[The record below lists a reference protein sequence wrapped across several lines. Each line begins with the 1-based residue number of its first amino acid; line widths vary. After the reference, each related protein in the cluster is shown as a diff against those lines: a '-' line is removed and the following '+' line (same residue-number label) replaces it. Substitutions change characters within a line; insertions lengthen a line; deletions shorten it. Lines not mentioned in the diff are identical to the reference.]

1 MEANMIPL
9 SYNDVQILI
18 SASVFIIGCMCVVMG
33 AIVLVNRGYSR
44 EVRAIAA
51 NTAKLGQK
59 GVASEVTG
67 LVNSASE
74 LAATINQLVKTANG
88 IGVFLIMLGLT
99 MIGAAY
105 WVVQQIQWPVS

>member
-1 MEANMIPL
+1 MIPF
-9 SYNDVQILI
+9 SMNDIQILI

-33 AIVLVNRGYSR
+33 AIVLVNRGCSR

-74 LAATINQLVKTANG
+74 LVASINQLVKTANG
-88 IGVFLIMLGLT
+88 IGVFLILLGLG
-99 MIGAAY
+99 MMGAAY